1 MIRLAMAGALGRM
14 GRTILSLAAKD
25 KAFCITGA
33 LESAGRSEIGAD
45 IGPFLGSSPLGVEVS
60 SDIETVLKRS
70 DVLIDFTS
78 FSAAAGNL
86 AAAKKTGTGYVL
98 GTTALPESVLKKI
111 RTASKKIPIVQSPNM
126 SIGVNLLFKLSEIA
140 ARVLDE
146 SYDMEMMEI
155 HHRHKK
161 DAPSGTAM
169 KLLEVV
175 AKARGKNIKK
185 DVLFGRNGDVG
196 ARPRGEIGSFAL
208 RGGDVVGDHTLYF
221 FGDGE
226 RIELT
231 HKASSREAFAKGA
244 LAAAK
249 FIAKRKN
256 GLYDMSQVLGID

>member
-14 GRTILSLAAKD
+14 GRTILSLALKD
-25 KAFCITGA
+25 KEFRITGA
-33 LESAGRSEIGAD
+33 LEQAGRSEIGAD
-45 IGPFLGSSPLGVEVS
+45 IGPFLGVSPLGVEVS
-60 SDIETVLKRS
+60 ADMETVLKRS

-78 FSAAAGNL
+78 FSATAAHL
-86 AAAKKTGTGYVL
+86 AAAKKTDTGYVL
-98 GTTALPESVLKKI
+98 GTTALPESVLAKI
-111 RTASKKIPIVQSPNM
+111 KLASKKIPIVQSPNM

-140 ARVLDE
+140 AKVLDE

-155 HHRHKK
+155 HHRNKK

-185 DVLFGRNGDVG
+185 DVLFGRDGDVG

-226 RIELT
+226 RLELT

-249 FIAKRKN
+249 FISKRKS
-256 GLYDMSQVLGID
+256 GLYDMSQVLGMD